1 MSKKDYNLIAT
12 AIWRAGVIGDKNQVR
27 QQAKT
32 DARRLIVNNLIA
44 DLKKENPRFDSE
56 EFMKACGFVVWVG
69 F

>member
-44 DLKKENPRFDSE
+44 DLKKENPRFDSKK
-56 EFMKACGFVVWVG
+56 FLKACGLAI
-69 F
+69 